1 MLRPMGRYFF
11 QRDFFVRKRKLS
23 VILIIVKRLNGFQ
36 LNLVQSDIAN
46 KSYFVISLF
55 LNWLLQP
62 NIAG

>member
-1 MLRPMGRYFF
+1 MLRSMGKYFF

-23 VILIIVKRLNGFQ
+23 VILIVVKRLNGFQ
-36 LNLVQSDIAN
+36 LHLVQSDIAN

>member
-1 MLRPMGRYFF
+1 MGRYFF
-11 QRDFFVRKRKLS
+11 QRDFFIRKRKLS
-23 VILIIVKRLNGFQ
+23 VILIVVKRLNGFQ
-36 LNLVQSDIAN
+36 LNLVQSDIPN

>member
-1 MLRPMGRYFF
+1 MGRYFF
-11 QRDFFVRKRKLS
+11 QRDFFIRKRKLS
-23 VILIIVKRLNGFQ
+23 VILIVVKRLNEFQ